1 MFEEGCQCLP
11 EGGGDGKF
19 GMVVEEVMIIET
31 KDAIFGY
38 ISKTRHMGTEGV

>member
-19 GMVVEEVMIIET
+19 GMVVEKVGND
-31 KDAIFGY
+31 K
-38 ISKTRHMGTEGV
+38 RNGVVIVIWVS